1 MKLYYVRQTLL
12 VLMAT
17 ASLVLAESYQGYD
30 GQDQDYY
37 AEDQDDYYA
46 RDDDSLYHDYAQR
59 QQVKEQGEGGG
70 GG

>member
-1 MKLYYVRQTLL
+1 MKLSYIPQAVL

-37 AEDQDDYYA
+37 AQDDYYA
-46 RDDDSLYHDYAQR
+46 GDDDNLYHDYAER
-59 QQVKEQGEGGG
+59 QQVKEQGGGG
-70 GG
+70 GGG